1 MWRLTFLILASFWF
15 FSPLTAQENMQNQE
29 TSREEN
35 RMVLRGN
42 TRDKTMIC
50 RNNMHQ
56 SMHRNRRQEMIR
68 KNQMHMQQKMQMNQQ
83 RRMMQQQRM
92 HQHRMQQQR
101 IQQQRIQKQMNQQ
114 GAGPG
119 R

>member
-1 MWRLTFLILASFWF
+1 MWRLTILFLTLFWI
-15 FSPLTAQENMQNQE
+15 FSSLTAQENIRDQE
-29 TSREEN
+29 TNREEN

-56 SMHRNRRQEMIR
+56 RMHQNRQQEMIR
-68 KNQMHMQQKMQMNQQ
+68 RNQMHMQRKMQMNQQ

-101 IQQQRIQKQMNQQ
+101 IQQQRIQRQMNQQ